1 MLNQMPMLD
10 ERKAM
15 GRLIGRSVVRWRS
28 ACDESELP
36 CFTNEF
42 VGIESDLHPIVQHGE
57 QGSDGKG
64 SNENGDETKLQD

>member
-15 GRLIGRSVVRWRS
+15 GRLVGRSAVKRRNV
-28 ACDESELP
+28 CDESELP
-36 CFTNEF
+36 CFTDEF
-42 VGIESDLHPIVQHGE
+42 VGIETDLDPIVQHGE

-64 SNENGDETKLQD
+64 SHENGDETKL